1 MKKAFSSNHQGSSL
15 LFSIPM
21 GSLIVAALFIALPL
35 TQILSNIANNTEDER
50 NSRVQVQ
57 PPPPPPPEPPEQEEE
72 EQEEE
77 DIEMKKE
84 MQQLTLD
91 QINMAL
97 NAGDGGMAASGVSV
111 QVFDIADN
119 FDDMVFEI
127 ADLDKP
133 PVPLVRIAPVYP
145 PELKRNRV
153 QGTVNVVF
161 IVDEFGN
168 VKRPSIEKSTNREFN
183 ENALK
188 AVRQWKFEPGEKDN
202 KKVKTRVRLPLSFT
216 LRR

>member
-1 MKKAFSSNHQGSSL
+1 MKKVFSSDYQGSSL
-15 LFSIPM
+15 PFSLPIGGLITVLLF
-21 GSLIVAALFIALPL
+21 VALPL
-35 TQILSNIANNTEDER
+35 TQILSEINNNQDNQK

-57 PPPPPPPEPPEQEEE
+57 PPPPPPPEPPEPPED

-84 MQQLTLD
+84 MQQLSLD

-97 NAGDGGMAASGVSV
+97 NAGDGGMSASGVSV
-111 QVFDIADN
+111 QVFDISDN
-119 FDDMVFEI
+119 FDDMIFEI
-127 ADLDKP
+127 ADLDKAP
-133 PVPLVRIAPVYP
+133 IPLVRIAPVYP

-161 IVDEFGN
+161 IVDELGN
-168 VKRPSIEKSTNREFN
+168 VKRPSIENSSNREFN

-202 KKVKTRVRLPLSFT
+202 KKVKTRVRLPLAFT

>member
-1 MKKAFSSNHQGSSL
+1 MKKVFASDYQGSSL
-15 LFSIPM
+15 PFSIPL
-21 GSLIVAALFIALPL
+21 GVFITVALFVALPL
-35 TQILSNIANNTEDER
+35 TQILSDFTRDKNNDK

-57 PPPPPPPEPPEQEEE
+57 PPPPPPPETPEPPEEE
-72 EQEEE
+72 EKEEE
-77 DIEMKKE
+77 IEMKKE
-84 MQQLTLD
+84 LQQLTLD

-97 NAGDGGMAASGVSV
+97 NAGDGGMSASGVSV
-111 QVFDIADN
+111 QIFDISDN
-119 FDDMVFEI
+119 FGDMVFEI
-127 ADLDKP
+127 ADLDKA

-168 VKRPSIEKSTNREFN
+168 VKRPTIEKSSNREFN

-188 AVRQWKFEPGEKDN
+188 AVRQWKFAPGEKDN
-202 KKVKTRVRLPLSFT
+202 QKVKTRVRLPLSFT

>member
-1 MKKAFSSNHQGSSL
+1 MKKKSNT
-15 LFSIPM
+15 
-21 GSLIVAALFIALPL
+21 L
-35 TQILSNIANNTEDER
+35 TQILSNPLDALKDDEG
-50 NSRVQVQ
+50 SSVQVQ
-57 PPPPPPPEPPEQEEE
+57 PPPPPPPEVPDPPEEE
-72 EQEEE
+72 EQEE
-77 DIEMKKE
+77 DIEMEKE
-84 MQQLTLD
+84 NQQLSLD

-97 NAGDGGMAASGVSV
+97 NAGDGGMSSNGVSV

-119 FDDMVFEI
+119 FDDMIFEI
-127 ADLDKP
+127 SDLDQA

-161 IVDEFGN
+161 IVDELGN
-168 VKRPSIEKSTNREFN
+168 VKRPSIEKSSNREFN

-188 AVRQWKFEPGEKDN
+188 AVRQWKFEPGEKDS

>member
-1 MKKAFSSNHQGSSL
+1 MKKVFSSNYQGSSL
-15 LFSIPM
+15 PISLPLGFVITVVLFV
-21 GSLIVAALFIALPL
+21 SLTL
-35 TQILSNIANNTEDER
+35 TQIWSDPTNNNKDEQ
-50 NSRVQVQ
+50 NSSVQVQ
-57 PPPPPPPEPPEQEEE
+57 PPPPPPPEVPEPPE
-72 EQEEE
+72 EQEKE
-77 DIEMKKE
+77 DEIEMEKE
-84 MQQLTLD
+84 TQQLSLD

-97 NAGDGGMAASGVSV
+97 NAGDGGMSSNGVSV

-127 ADLDKP
+127 SDLDQA

-161 IVDEFGN
+161 IVDELGN
-168 VKRPSIEKSTNREFN
+168 VKRPSIESSSNREFN

-202 KKVKTRVRLPLSFT
+202 RKVKTRVRLPLSFT

>member
-1 MKKAFSSNHQGSSL
+1 MKKVFSSDYQGGSLPLSLPLGGLITAL
-15 LFSIPM
+15 LF
-21 GSLIVAALFIALPL
+21 VALPL
-35 TQILSNIANNTEDER
+35 TQILSDIKNNQEDLE

-57 PPPPPPPEPPEQEEE
+57 PPPPPPPEAPEPPEE
-72 EQEEE
+72 EQQEE

-84 MQQLTLD
+84 TQQLSLD

-97 NAGDGGMAASGVSV
+97 NAGDGGMSSSGVSV

-127 ADLDKP
+127 ADLDQA

-161 IVDEFGN
+161 IVDEHGN
-168 VKRPSIEKSTNREFN
+168 VKRPSIEKSSNREFN

-188 AVRQWKFEPGEKDN
+188 AVRQWKFEPGEKDGR
-202 KKVKTRVRLPLSFT
+202 KVKTRVRLPLSFT

>member
-1 MKKAFSSNHQGSSL
+1 MKKVFSSSYQGSSL
-15 LFSIPM
+15 PISLPLGFVITVVLFV
-21 GSLIVAALFIALPL
+21 SLTL
-35 TQILSNIANNTEDER
+35 TQIWSDPTNNNKDDQ
-50 NSRVQVQ
+50 NSSVQIQ
-57 PPPPPPPEPPEQEEE
+57 PPPPPPPEVPDPPE
-72 EQEEE
+72 EQEKEE
-77 DIEMKKE
+77 EIEMEKE
-84 MQQLTLD
+84 TQQLSLD
-91 QINMAL
+91 QINMVL
-97 NAGDGGMAASGVSV
+97 NAGDGGMSSNGVSV

-127 ADLDKP
+127 SDLDQA

-161 IVDEFGN
+161 IVDELGN
-168 VKRPSIEKSTNREFN
+168 VKRPSIEKSSNREFN

-202 KKVKTRVRLPLSFT
+202 RKVKTRVRLPLSFT

>member
-1 MKKAFSSNHQGSSL
+1 MKRAFSSNYQGSSL
-15 LFSIPM
+15 LFSIPL
-21 GSLIVAALFIALPL
+21 GTLIVAALFIALPL
-35 TQILSNIANNTEDER
+35 TQILSNITNMENDDK

-57 PPPPPPPEPPEQEEE
+57 PPPPPPPEPPEKEEE
-72 EQEEE
+72 EQKEE

-84 MQQLTLD
+84 TQQLTLD

-97 NAGDGGMAASGVSV
+97 NAGDGGMTASGVSV

-168 VKRPSIEKSTNREFN
+168 VKRPSIEKSSNREFN

>member
-1 MKKAFSSNHQGSSL
+1 MKKVFSSNYQGSSL
-15 LFSIPM
+15 PFSIPL
-21 GSLIVAALFIALPL
+21 GFIITVALFVALPL
-35 TQILSNIANNTEDER
+35 TQILSNLSNNEDDSK

-57 PPPPPPPEPPEQEEE
+57 PPPPPPPETPEPPEEE
-72 EQEEE
+72 EVEEE
-77 DIEMKKE
+77 IEMKKE
-84 MQQLTLD
+84 QQQLSLD

-97 NAGDGGMAASGVSV
+97 NAGDGGMSSSGVSV

-127 ADLDKP
+127 ADLDKA

-161 IVDEFGN
+161 IVDELGN
-168 VKRPSIEKSTNREFN
+168 VKRPSIEKSSNREFN
-183 ENALK
+183 ENAIK

-202 KKVKTRVRLPLSFT
+202 KKVKTRVRLPLAFT

>member
-1 MKKAFSSNHQGSSL
+1 MKRVFSSDYQGDSHPLSLPLGGLITVL
-15 LFSIPM
+15 LF
-21 GSLIVAALFIALPL
+21 VALPL
-35 TQILSNIANNTEDER
+35 TQILSEINNDNQNEK

-57 PPPPPPPEPPEQEEE
+57 PPPPPPPEPPEPPEEE

-77 DIEMKKE
+77 IEMKKE
-84 MQQLTLD
+84 TQQLTLD

-97 NAGDGGMAASGVSV
+97 NAGDGGMSASGVSV

-119 FDDMVFEI
+119 FDDMIFEI
-127 ADLDKP
+127 ADLDKAP
-133 PVPLVRIAPVYP
+133 IPLVRIAPVYP

-153 QGTVNVVF
+153 QGMVNVVF

-168 VKRPSIEKSTNREFN
+168 VKRPSIEKSSNREFN
-183 ENALK
+183 ENAIK

>member
-1 MKKAFSSNHQGSSL
+1 MKKVFSSNYQGSSL
-15 LFSIPM
+15 PISLPLGFVITVVLFV
-21 GSLIVAALFIALPL
+21 SLTL
-35 TQILSNIANNTEDER
+35 TQIWSDPTNNNKDDE
-50 NSRVQVQ
+50 NSSIQVQ
-57 PPPPPPPEPPEQEEE
+57 PPPPPPPEVPEPPEEQDQEEE
-72 EQEEE
+72 
-77 DIEMKKE
+77 IEMEKE
-84 MQQLTLD
+84 TQQLSLD

-97 NAGDGGMAASGVSV
+97 NAGDGGMSSNGVSV

-119 FDDMVFEI
+119 FGDMVFEI
-127 ADLDKP
+127 SDLDQA

-161 IVDEFGN
+161 IVDEMGN
-168 VKRPSIEKSTNREFN
+168 VKRPSIEKSSNREFN

-202 KKVKTRVRLPLSFT
+202 RKVKTRVRLPLSFT

>member
-1 MKKAFSSNHQGSSL
+1 MKKVFSSDYQGSSL
-15 LFSIPM
+15 PFSLPM
-21 GSLIVAALFIALPL
+21 GGLITILLFVALPL
-35 TQILSNIANNTEDER
+35 TQILSDISNDKEDKK

-57 PPPPPPPEPPEQEEE
+57 PPPPPPPEPPEPPEE
-72 EQEEE
+72 EQKEE

-84 MQQLTLD
+84 MQQLSLD

-97 NAGDGGMAASGVSV
+97 NAGDGGMSASGVSV
-111 QVFDIADN
+111 QVFDISDN

-127 ADLDKP
+127 ADLDKA

-168 VKRPSIEKSTNREFN
+168 VKRPSIEKSSNREFN

-188 AVRQWKFEPGEKDN
+188 AVRQWTFEPGEKDN

>member
-1 MKKAFSSNHQGSSL
+1 MKKVFSSNYQG
-15 LFSIPM
+15 
-21 GSLIVAALFIALPL
+21 GSLPISLPFGIIITAVLFVSLTL
-35 TQILSNIANNTEDER
+35 TQILSNPLDALKDDEG
-50 NSRVQVQ
+50 SSVQIQ
-57 PPPPPPPEPPEQEEE
+57 PPPPPPPEVPEPPEEDKKEEE
-72 EQEEE
+72 
-77 DIEMKKE
+77 IEMKKE
-84 MQQLTLD
+84 NQQLSLD

-97 NAGDGGMAASGVSV
+97 NAGDGGMSSNGVSV

-119 FDDMVFEI
+119 FDDMIFEI
-127 ADLDKP
+127 SDLDQA

-161 IVDEFGN
+161 IVDELGN
-168 VKRPSIEKSTNREFN
+168 VKRPSIEKSSNREFN

-216 LRR
+216 LRK

>member
-1 MKKAFSSNHQGSSL
+1 MKNVFSSKYQGSSL
-15 LFSIPM
+15 PFSIPL
-21 GSLIVAALFIALPL
+21 GLVITVALFVALPL
-35 TQILSNIANNTEDER
+35 TQILSDFTKDDNKDK

-57 PPPPPPPEPPEQEEE
+57 PPPPPPPETPEPPEEE
-72 EQEEE
+72 EVEEE
-77 DIEMKKE
+77 IEMKKE
-84 MQQLTLD
+84 QQQLSLD

-97 NAGDGGMAASGVSV
+97 NAGDGGMSSSGVSV

-153 QGTVNVVF
+153 QGTVQVVF
-161 IVDEFGN
+161 IVDELGN
-168 VKRPSIEKSTNREFN
+168 VKRPSIEKSSNREFN
-183 ENALK
+183 ENAIK

-202 KKVKTRVRLPLSFT
+202 KKVKTRVRLPLTFS